1 MQERQTFRN
10 MNMTKEAH
18 MSFPTVLIVDDSRLS
33 RMMIR
38 AFITQAHPD
47 WTIIE
52 ASNGQEAIEKTATQT
67 VDLMTIDLNMPGMD
81 GLTLA
86 TQLQHNHP
94 TAHITLI
101 TANIQESVRHRAA
114 AAGMGFI
121 AKPVSEDSVLPC
133 LSALENR
140 CA

>member
-1 MQERQTFRN
+1 MI
-10 MNMTKEAH
+10 KEAH
-18 MSFPTVLIVDDSRLS
+18 MSCVPTVLIVDDSRLS

-38 AFITQAHPD
+38 TFITQAHPD

-52 ASNGQEAIEKTATQT
+52 ASNGQEALEKTAAQT

-86 TQLQHNHP
+86 TRLKHNHP
-94 TAHITLI
+94 AASITLV
-101 TANIQESVRHRAA
+101 TANIQESVRQRAE

-121 AKPVSEDSVLPC
+121 AKPITEDNVLAC
-133 LSALENR
+133 ISCLENSR
-140 CA
+140 A

>member
-1 MQERQTFRN
+1 
-10 MNMTKEAH
+10 
-18 MSFPTVLIVDDSRLS
+18 MSYVPTVLIVDDSRLS
-33 RMMIR
+33 RLMIH

-52 ASNGQEAIEKTATQT
+52 ASNGLEALEKTATQT

-86 TQLQHNHP
+86 TQLQHTYP
-94 TAHITLI
+94 TAYITLI
-101 TANIQESVRHRAA
+101 TANIQESVRHRAE

-121 AKPVSEDSVLPC
+121 AKPVTEDNVLAC
-133 LSALENR
+133 LSSLENSR
-140 CA
+140 A

>member
-1 MQERQTFRN
+1 
-10 MNMTKEAH
+10 
-18 MSFPTVLIVDDSRLS
+18 MSCVPTVLIVDDSRLS

-38 AFITQAHPD
+38 TVITQVHPD

-52 ASNGQEAIEKTATQT
+52 ASNGQEALEKTATQT

-86 TQLQHNHP
+86 AQLKHNHP
-94 TAHITLI
+94 TAYITLV

-121 AKPVSEDSVLPC
+121 AKPVSEDSVLAC
-133 LSALENR
+133 LSSLENSR
-140 CA
+140 A

>member
-1 MQERQTFRN
+1 
-10 MNMTKEAH
+10 MTKEVY
-18 MSFPTVLIVDDSRLS
+18 MSSVPTVLIVDDSRLS

-52 ASNGQEAIEKTATQT
+52 ASNGQEALEKTATQT

-86 TQLQHNHP
+86 TRLQHNHP
-94 TAHITLI
+94 AAHITLI

-121 AKPVSEDSVLPC
+121 AKPVTEDSILAC
-133 LSALENR
+133 LSSLEKSR
-140 CA
+140 A

>member
-1 MQERQTFRN
+1 
-10 MNMTKEAH
+10 
-18 MSFPTVLIVDDSRLS
+18 MSGVLTVLIVDDSRLS

-81 GLTLA
+81 GFEMCKRVRAMPHHEKTPIIFVTSHTHFDNRIHSVVSGGNELISKPIFPIELA
-86 TQLQHNHP
+86 VKAATHWLKSQLPQA
-94 TAHITLI
+94 T
-101 TANIQESVRHRAA
+101 
-114 AAGMGFI
+114 
-121 AKPVSEDSVLPC
+121 
-133 LSALENR
+133 
-140 CA
+140 

>member
-1 MQERQTFRN
+1 
-10 MNMTKEAH
+10 
-18 MSFPTVLIVDDSRLS
+18 MSYVPTVLIVDDSRLS
-33 RMMIR
+33 RMLIR

-52 ASNGQEAIEKTATQT
+52 ASNGQEALEKTATQT

-94 TAHITLI
+94 TAYITLV

-121 AKPVSEDSVLPC
+121 AKPVTEDSLLAC
-133 LSALENR
+133 LSSLEKSR
-140 CA
+140 A

>member
-1 MQERQTFRN
+1 
-10 MNMTKEAH
+10 
-18 MSFPTVLIVDDSRLS
+18 MSSVPTVLIVDDSRLS

-38 AFITQAHPD
+38 AFITQTHPD
-47 WTIIE
+47 WAIVE
-52 ASNGQEAIEKTATQT
+52 ASNGSEALEKTATLT

-86 TQLQHNHP
+86 TQLQHIHP
-94 TAHITLI
+94 TAHIALV
-101 TANIQESVRHRAA
+101 TANIQESVRQRAA

-121 AKPVSEDSVLPC
+121 AKPVAEDSFLAC

-140 CA
+140 RA

>member
-1 MQERQTFRN
+1 
-10 MNMTKEAH
+10 
-18 MSFPTVLIVDDSRLS
+18 MSYVPTVLIVDDSRLS

-52 ASNGQEAIEKTATQT
+52 AGNGQEALEKTATQT

-94 TAHITLI
+94 SAHITLV

-121 AKPVSEDSVLPC
+121 AKPITEESILAW
-133 LSALENR
+133 LSPLEPSR
-140 CA
+140 A

>member
-1 MQERQTFRN
+1 
-10 MNMTKEAH
+10 
-18 MSFPTVLIVDDSRLS
+18 MSSVPTVLIVDDSRLS

-47 WTIIE
+47 WTIVE
-52 ASNGQEAIEKTATQT
+52 ASNGQEALEKTATQT

-86 TQLQHNHP
+86 TQLKHNHP
-94 TAHITLI
+94 TAYITLV

-121 AKPVSEDSVLPC
+121 AKPVTEDSLLAC
-133 LSALENR
+133 LSSLEKSR
-140 CA
+140 A

>member
-1 MQERQTFRN
+1 
-10 MNMTKEAH
+10 
-18 MSFPTVLIVDDSRLS
+18 MSCVPTVLIVDDSRLS

-38 AFITQAHPD
+38 TFITQAHPD

-52 ASNGQEAIEKTATQT
+52 ASNGQEALEKTAAQT

-86 TQLQHNHP
+86 TRLQHTHP
-94 TAHITLI
+94 AASITLV
-101 TANIQESVRHRAA
+101 TANIQESVRQRAE

-121 AKPVSEDSVLPC
+121 AKPITADNVLAC
-133 LSALENR
+133 ISCLENSR
-140 CA
+140 A

>member
-1 MQERQTFRN
+1 
-10 MNMTKEAH
+10 

-121 AKPVSEDSVLPC
+121 AKPVSESMC
-133 LSALENR
+133 LT
-140 CA
+140 

>member
-1 MQERQTFRN
+1 
-10 MNMTKEAH
+10 
-18 MSFPTVLIVDDSRLS
+18 MSYAPTVLIVDDSRLS
-33 RMMIR
+33 RMLIR
-38 AFITQAHPD
+38 AFITQVHPD

-52 ASNGQEAIEKTATQT
+52 ASNGQEALEKTATQT

-94 TAHITLI
+94 RAYITLV

-121 AKPVSEDSVLPC
+121 AKPVTEDSLLAC
-133 LSALENR
+133 LSSLEKSR
-140 CA
+140 A

>member
-1 MQERQTFRN
+1 
-10 MNMTKEAH
+10 
-18 MSFPTVLIVDDSRLS
+18 MSYVPTVLIVDDSRLS
-33 RMMIR
+33 RMLIR

-52 ASNGQEAIEKTATQT
+52 ASNGQEALEKTATQT

-94 TAHITLI
+94 TAYITLV

-114 AAGMGFI
+114 ATGMGFI
-121 AKPVSEDSVLPC
+121 AKPVTEGSILAC
-133 LSALENR
+133 LSSLEKSR
-140 CA
+140 V

>member
-1 MQERQTFRN
+1 MI
-10 MNMTKEAH
+10 KEVH
-18 MSFPTVLIVDDSRLS
+18 MSYVPTVLIVDDSRLS
-33 RMMIR
+33 RLMLR
-38 AFITQAHPD
+38 ALITQARPD

-52 ASNGQEAIEKTATQT
+52 ASNGQEALEKTATQA

-94 TAHITLI
+94 TAHITLV
-101 TANIQESVRHRAA
+101 TANIQESVRQRAA

-121 AKPVSEDSVLPC
+121 AKPVTEDSILAC
-133 LSALENR
+133 LSSLEKSR
-140 CA
+140 

>member
-1 MQERQTFRN
+1 
-10 MNMTKEAH
+10 
-18 MSFPTVLIVDDSRLS
+18 MSHVPTVLIVDDSRLS

-52 ASNGQEAIEKTATQT
+52 ASNGPEALEKTATQT

-86 TQLQHNHP
+86 TQLQHTYP
-94 TAHITLI
+94 TAYITLI
-101 TANIQESVRHRAA
+101 TANIQESVRHRAE

-121 AKPVSEDSVLPC
+121 AKPVTEDNVLAC
-133 LSALENR
+133 LSSLENSR
-140 CA
+140 A

>member
-1 MQERQTFRN
+1 
-10 MNMTKEAH
+10 MTKEAH
-18 MSFPTVLIVDDSRLS
+18 MSSFPTVLIVDDSRLS

-47 WTIIE
+47 WTIVE
-52 ASNGQEAIEKTATQT
+52 ASNGLEALEKTATQT

-94 TAHITLI
+94 TAHIALV
-101 TANIQESVRHRAA
+101 TANIQESVRQRAA

-121 AKPVSEDSVLPC
+121 AKPVSENSVLAC

-140 CA
+140 RA